1 MPALHEAEPIDDLLA
16 GIAACRACSHVLPLG
31 PRPVLQISPTAR
43 ILVASQAPG
52 TKVHHSGVPFAD
64 ASGDRLREW
73 MGVAREEFYD
83 ASRVAIVP
91 MGLCYPGRK
100 GGGDAP
106 PRPECAPLWR
116 ARIMAQLRQL
126 RLTLLIGSYAQVE
139 RLGRGAMTERVRA
152 FRDHLPEVLPLPHPS
167 WRSQV
172 WMKRNPWF
180 EAEVLPALRS
190 AVREALA

>member
-1 MPALHEAEPIDDLLA
+1 MSSTDIAVTEFEALLSEIRL
-16 GIAACRACSHVLPLG
+16 CRACRDLPLG

-52 TKVHHSGVPFAD
+52 IKVHESGVPFAD

-73 MGVAREEFYD
+73 MGVSKAEFYD
-83 ASRVAIVP
+83 ASRIAIVP
-91 MGLCYPGRK
+91 MGLCYPGRA
-100 GGGDAP
+100 GSGDAP
-106 PRPECAPLWR
+106 PRAECAPMWR
-116 ARIMAQLRQL
+116 SRIMAQLREL
-126 RLTLLIGSYAQVE
+126 RLTLLIGSYAQVD

-152 FRDHLPEVLPLPHPS
+152 YREHLPEVLPLPHPS

-172 WMKRNPWF
+172 WMKKHPWF
-180 EAEVLPALRS
+180 EAEVLPALRF